1 MKLLIALG
9 IGAGAGLVDVVP
21 MAMRGVNRFS
31 IASAFL
37 HWVVVGATVAYVQA
51 DVPPWLKGLLV
62 SVALAVPVIV
72 GRVAEHPES
81 AGGILLMSVVLGA
94 VVGVMTA
101 RFAR

>member
-9 IGAGAGLVDVVP
+9 IGAAAGLVDTVP
-21 MAMRGVNRFS
+21 MVMRRVDPFS

-37 HWVVVGATVAYVQA
+37 HWVVVGVIVAYVQA
-51 DVPPWLKGLLV
+51 DIPPRLKGLLV
-62 SVALAVPVIV
+62 SVALALPVIV
-72 GRVAEHPES
+72 GRLGQHPES

-94 VVGVMTA
+94 IVGILVA